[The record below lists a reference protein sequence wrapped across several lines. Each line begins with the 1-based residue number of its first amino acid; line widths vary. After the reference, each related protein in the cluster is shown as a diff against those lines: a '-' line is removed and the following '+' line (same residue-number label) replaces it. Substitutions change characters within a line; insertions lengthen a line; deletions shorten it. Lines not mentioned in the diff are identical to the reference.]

1 MCQKPFSGNTAF
13 KRARTNLSLGII
25 WVWIAAGNK
34 HINLETNGS
43 LQIWKISLF
52 VGQNIEQIV
61 RKIGSV
67 HLHFVKDVWIT
78 RSKKCF
84 KQNTQKIIQT
94 SKTHVLE
101 CFFLFLQ
108 IMSWSLQ
115 ICLGL
120 SQLIFKLLHFLF
132 KSFNLLLGLNKVS
145 PKDFSAKDGHDQDQV
160 WWGK

>member
-43 LQIWKISLF
+43 LQIWKIYLF
-52 VGQNIEQIV
+52 LAKTLNKLLEKLGQFICIMSRIFAVQE
-61 RKIGSV
+61 
-67 HLHFVKDVWIT
+67 F
-78 RSKKCF
+78 F
-84 KQNTQKIIQT
+84 KQNKTHKVIQT

-115 ICLGL
+115 ISLGL

-145 PKDFSAKDGHDQDQV
+145 PKDFSGKDGHDQDQV